1 MKSVFKSALILA
13 VMCVGLA
20 CRKEAEEPASPSL
33 ENPEPRWVVV
43 GRVPHHPNSYAPG
56 YKPPLENLRLIDAS
70 DWERGM
76 DGLVFIFSEVDVH
89 PVIPYLW
96 QGEDTVAYFFDGEY
110 LLVNGKLRGL
120 RENYHSSLEVV
131 NPEDIVTMG
140 VVTIPDLEEVRQYP
154 NLTTIGLHSSTH
166 MGKYP
171 TLLILFNLMLVP
183 RDIGIYI
190 HYLDIADLDF
200 LWFALIGN
208 LKFLSAYSYD
218 STTSGLRH
226 LALAQELRELNFY
239 SPYITN
245 RNLRDISRIPNLR
258 RLSLESSE
266 GMIEKEGLRNL
277 AALTSLTE
285 LHLTS
290 LWIGDTGLKYISQIP
305 CLRVLDLNGSWVT
318 DSSLR
323 YLTNLKDLRYLRVN
337 CSCLTDEGLRHLEGI
352 QSLRMLNL
360 SSSDRLTVSGLTFH
374 GYLDRTGPSPDITPE
389 GVARLRKAL
398 PGCEIVW

>member
-1 MKSVFKSALILA
+1 MKRLNISVILILA
-13 VMCVGLA
+13 ALG
-20 CRKEAEEPASPSL
+20 CRKEAEKPASSFF

-43 GRVPHHPNSYAPG
+43 GRLPHHPNSYAPG
-56 YKPPLENLRLIDAS
+56 YKPPLENPRLIDAS
-70 DWERGM
+70 DWERGE
-76 DGLVFIFSEVDVH
+76 DGLVFIFSEVDIH
-89 PVIPYLW
+89 PVICYQW
-96 QGEDTVAYFFDGEY
+96 QGDDTVAYYYDGEY
-110 LLVNGKLRGL
+110 LWVNGKLRGL
-120 RENYHSSLEVV
+120 RENYYSSLEIQ

-140 VVTIPDLEEVRQYP
+140 VVAIPDLKEVRQYP

-183 RDIGIYI
+183 RDIDIYI
-190 HYLDIADLDF
+190 HYLDIANLDF
-200 LWFALIGN
+200 LWFALVGN

-218 STTSGLRH
+218 STTSGLKH

-239 SPYITN
+239 SPCITN
-245 RNLRDISRIPNLR
+245 RNLKEISRIPNLR
-258 RLSLESSE
+258 RLSLESSC
-266 GMIEKEGLRNL
+266 GAIDQEGLMNL
-277 AALTSLTE
+277 TRLNSLTE

-290 LWIGDTGLKYISQIP
+290 FWIGDTGLEYISQIP
-305 CLRVLDLNGSWVT
+305 HLRVLDLNGSWVT

-323 YLTNLKDLRYLRVN
+323 YLTNLKNLRYLRVN

-374 GYLDRTGPSPDITPE
+374 GYSDQTGPSPDITRE
-389 GVARLRKAL
+389 GVARLRKVL
-398 PGCEIVW
+398 PDCEIVW

>member
-1 MKSVFKSALILA
+1 MKKTLIPITFCLGVLA
-13 VMCVGLA
+13 MSCK
-20 CRKEAEEPASPSL
+20 KEAAPIPT

-43 GRVPHHPNSYAPG
+43 GRVPHLPNSYAPG
-56 YKPPLENLRLIDAS
+56 YKPPLENLRLIDAN

-76 DGLVFIFSEVDVH
+76 DGVVFIFSETDVH

-96 QGEDTVAYFFDGEY
+96 QGEDTVAYFYDGEY
-110 LLVNGKLRGL
+110 LWVNGKLRGL
-120 RENYHSSLEVV
+120 RENYYSSLEVQ

-218 STTSGLRH
+218 STTSGLRY

-239 SPYITN
+239 SLCITN

-258 RLSLESSE
+258 RLSLESS
-266 GMIEKEGLRNL
+266 GGTIDQEGLSNL
-277 AALTSLTE
+277 ARLTDLTE

-290 LWIGDTGLKYISQIP
+290 LRIDDTGLKYISQIP
-305 CLRVLDLNGSWVT
+305 RLRVLDLNGSWVT

-323 YLTNLKDLRYLRVN
+323 YLTNLKYLRYLRVN

-374 GYLDRTGPSPDITPE
+374 GYLDQTCPSPDITPE
-389 GVARLRKAL
+389 GVVRLRKAL
-398 PGCEIVW
+398 TRCEIVW

>member
-1 MKSVFKSALILA
+1 MKKMLIPITFCLGVLA
-13 VMCVGLA
+13 MSCK
-20 CRKEAEEPASPSL
+20 KEAAPIPT
-33 ENPEPRWVVV
+33 ENPEPRWVVL
-43 GRVPHHPNSYAPG
+43 GRVPHLPNSYAPG
-56 YKPPLENLRLIDAS
+56 YEPPLEDLRLIDAS

-76 DGLVFIFSEVDVH
+76 DGVVFIFSETDVH

-96 QGEDTVAYFFDGEY
+96 QGEDTVVYFYDGEY
-110 LLVNGKLRGL
+110 LWVNGKLRGL
-120 RENYHSSLEVV
+120 RENYYSSLEVQ

-171 TLLILFNLMLVP
+171 ILLIIFNLMLVP

-190 HYLDIADLDF
+190 HYLNIADLDF

-208 LKFLSAYSYD
+208 LKFLSAYSHD
-218 STTSGLRH
+218 STTSGLRF

-239 SPYITN
+239 SLCITN

-290 LWIGDTGLKYISQIP
+290 LRIDDTGLKYISQIP

-323 YLTNLKDLRYLRVN
+323 YLTNLKYLRYLRVN

-398 PGCEIVW
+398 PRCEIIW